1 MIYTMPF
8 YYLPAV
14 LLQILFF
21 KLIDRIN
28 LFVKTSIIISRY
40 NGYLKIG
47 GLKIYRM
54 IAFMGA
60 KRILS
65 YQIRGWASNH
75 KIAAITS

>member
-1 MIYTMPF
+1 MQCLF
-8 YYLPAV
+8 YYLPTA

-28 LFVKTSIIISRY
+28 HFVKTSIIISWD
-40 NGYLKIG
+40 NGYLRIW

-54 IAFMGA
+54 ITFMGA

-75 KIAAITS
+75 KITAITS